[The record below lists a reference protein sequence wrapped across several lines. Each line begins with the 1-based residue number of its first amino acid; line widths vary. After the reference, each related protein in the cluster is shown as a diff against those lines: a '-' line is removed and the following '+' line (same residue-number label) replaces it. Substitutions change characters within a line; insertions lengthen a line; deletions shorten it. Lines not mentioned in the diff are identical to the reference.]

1 MIKQVIKFPKIKI
14 LLTLFT
20 LDDSIV
26 NGEHRFI
33 EFRENEM
40 IWGNYYVVF
49 KHGYGTDKF
58 TECLQPRSN
67 NLPII
72 TSFSESYII
81 LNWRNFTYPQDKIK
95 LYKTGSTFFIFNFKN
110 NSIDHL
116 DNESALDLKHELF
129 VCQQFSFYGT
139 FDYKYPFVLASFDK
153 SHSQFIEIDIDDNL
167 PNPVTN
173 FDWRKD
179 TLITT
184 YISESEEIIVDNTL
198 IDYNSK
204 VESHLYDKEED

>member
-1 MIKQVIKFPKIKI
+1 ME
-14 LLTLFT
+14 LT
-20 LDDSIV
+20 S
-26 NGEHRFI
+26 
-33 EFRENEM
+33 
-40 IWGNYYVVF
+40 
-49 KHGYGTDKF
+49 
-58 TECLQPRSN
+58 LQNVYSQHQN
-67 NLPII
+67 NLPHI
-72 TSFSESYII
+72 TLSSENYII
-81 LNWRNFTYPQDKIK
+81 YSWRNTIYPKDKIK
-95 LYKTGSTFFIFNFKN
+95 LYETGSTLFIFNFKN
-110 NSIDHL
+110 NEILHL
-116 DNESALDLKHELF
+116 ANVNTFDLKHELF
-129 VCQQFSFYGT
+129 VCQQYELYGSV
-139 FDYKYPFVLASFDK
+139 DYKYPFLISSFDK